1 MSDGP
6 PSLRRRAQLHL
17 SARREVRL
25 LRTLYALSSDAEQ
38 PSRWRRIRLSFGW
51 WMGPVAA
58 ALGGVA
64 LLVLAAV
71 SGGASAAMLVVAAGL
86 VFVGAA
92 SCSAGALLV
101 CVPTLG
107 SAGWIVLNDGAV
119 AHVARADGVALVALA
134 AVVAAGAIVM
144 LGREPPAF
152 WTYAVDP
159 QCAPP
164 QEMRVPER

>member
-17 SARREVRL
+17 AARREVRL
-25 LRTLYALSSDAEQ
+25 LLTLYALSSDAEQ
-38 PSRWRRIRLSFGW
+38 PSRWRRIRLSCGW

-71 SGGASAAMLVVAAGL
+71 SGGASAAMLAVVAAF
-86 VFVGAA
+86 VFAGAA
-92 SCSAGALLV
+92 WCSAGALLV
-101 CVPTLG
+101 CVPALG
-107 SAGWIVLNDGAV
+107 SAGWIVLNDGGAGS
-119 AHVARADGVALVALA
+119 VARADGLVLVTLA

-152 WTYAVDP
+152 WTYAADP
-159 QCAPP
+159 QCASP
-164 QEMRVPER
+164 QEVRVPER